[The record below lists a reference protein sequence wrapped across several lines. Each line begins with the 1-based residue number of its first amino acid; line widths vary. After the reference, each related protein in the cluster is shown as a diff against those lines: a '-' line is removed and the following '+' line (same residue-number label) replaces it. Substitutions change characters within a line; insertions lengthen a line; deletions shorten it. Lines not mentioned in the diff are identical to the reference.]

1 MIRERSELD
10 AIASEIHASGQ
21 PIALDLETYGTS
33 EDKKIR
39 KHVFRVLSKILR
51 AENSGQ
57 PLWHQ
62 PGMFW

>member
-39 KHVFRVLSKILR
+39 KGETVALF
-51 AENSGQ
+51 
-57 PLWHQ
+57 PL
-62 PGMFW
+62 PPNDPL